1 VSRTAALLAVLL
13 IAAALSA
20 ALPVELFV
28 SDAPRPAPNKIVTPG
43 GVTSA
48 GGTPPWLYA
57 WRAALVMMLAL
68 FAALVASFFTKM
80 AARARLALAAI
91 SALAA
96 GMHYLAL
103 LLTSSPPGFGIAVY
117 PLFYEV
123 RVGSSTSQLYLDIGQ
138 LLLAYSAYSLYV
150 IYRARR
156 APRGRESRLTSRISP
171 RAT

>member
-80 AARARLALAAI
+80 TARARLTLAAI

-123 RVGSSTSQLYLDIGQ
+123 RVGSTSQLYLDIGQ

-150 IYRARR
+150 VYRARR
-156 APRGRESRLTSRISP
+156 APRGRESRLTSRTSP